1 MLGRLRARYNVADW
15 VAEQAGGIDYLLFLR
30 SLAARID
37 SDWAGVLADLE
48 AVRAALI
55 NRAGLLCNV
64 TLPADEDGLPAFLP
78 QLAGL
83 VEALPVGGAADQP
96 DWTPAPVGGPEGLTI
111 PAQVNYVGKAA
122 SLYDLGYELKGSAFV
137 TVKFLDNTWMWD
149 RVRVQGGA
157 YGGFLVFDNLS
168 GVLTYVSYRDPNLLN
183 TLKTYD
189 ATASYLRE
197 APLTQSDVDKI
208 IIGVIGQLDS
218 YQLPDAKGFTSM
230 VRYLTGYDDDLRQ
243 RLRDEVLATTV
254 ADVRSFAGLLDEVA
268 RTGSVAV
275 LGSAQAI
282 AAANDSLD
290 PKLAVTPVL

>member
-1 MLGRLRARYNVADW
+1 M
-15 VAEQAGGIDYLLFLR
+15 
-30 SLAARID
+30 
-37 SDWAGVLADLE
+37 
-48 AVRAALI
+48 
-55 NRAGLLCNV
+55 

-83 VEALPVGGAADQP
+83 VEALPAGAADQP
-96 DWTPAPVGGPEGLTI
+96 DWTPAPAGGPEGLTI

-122 SLYDLGYELKGSAFV
+122 SLYDLGYKLNGAAFV
-137 TVKFLDNTWMWD
+137 TVKFLDNTWLWD

-183 TLKTYD
+183 TLQTYD
-189 ATASYLRE
+189 ATAGYLRDVS
-197 APLTQSDVDKI
+197 LTQGDVDKI

-230 VRYLTGYDDDLRQ
+230 VRHLTGYDDDLRQ

-254 ADVRSFAGLLDEVA
+254 ADVRAFADLLDEVA
-268 RTGSVAV
+268 TAGSVAV

-282 AAANDSLD
+282 AVANESLD
-290 PKLAVTPVL
+290 PPLVVTPVM

>member
-1 MLGRLRARYNVADW
+1 
-15 VAEQAGGIDYLLFLR
+15 
-30 SLAARID
+30 ARID

-55 NRAGLLCNV
+55 SRAGLLCNV

-83 VEALPVGGAADQP
+83 IETLPTGAGELAVWQP
-96 DWTPAPVGGPEGLTI
+96 AQPVAPEGLTI

-122 SLYDLGYELKGSAFV
+122 SLYDLGYKLNGAAFV

-230 VRYLTGYDDDLRQ
+230 VRHLTGYDDDLRQ

-268 RTGSVAV
+268 RAGSVAV

-290 PKLAVTPVL
+290 PQLVVTPVL

>member
-1 MLGRLRARYNVADW
+1 M
-15 VAEQAGGIDYLLFLR
+15 
-30 SLAARID
+30 
-37 SDWAGVLADLE
+37 
-48 AVRAALI
+48 
-55 NRAGLLCNV
+55 
-64 TLPADEDGLPAFLP
+64 
-78 QLAGL
+78 
-83 VEALPVGGAADQP
+83 
-96 DWTPAPVGGPEGLTI
+96 
-111 PAQVNYVGKAA
+111 
-122 SLYDLGYELKGSAFV
+122 

-183 TLKTYD
+183 TLQTYD
-189 ATASYLRE
+189 ATADYLRDV
-197 APLTQSDVDKI
+197 PLTQGDVDKI

-218 YQLPDAKGFTSM
+218 YQLPDAKGFTSL
-230 VRYLTGYDDDLRQ
+230 VRHLTGYDDDLRQ

-254 ADVRSFAGLLDEVA
+254 DDLRAFADLLDEVA
-268 RTGSVAV
+268 RAGSVAV